1 MLSVHSLRWKVGLLS
16 PMQMK
21 LNKTTEL
28 EVPNWE
34 LVLEMPNKT
43 KQTQN
48 KKSKS
53 GFARNL
59 NEVFT
64 GRFLTREYVQENLGF
79 IFFCV
84 FIMVSYI
91 GYGYFAEK
99 NLKDLAKSESDL
111 QELKARNLSTHARLE
126 QLKQQSQVAR
136 SIEELGLVE
145 STSPPVI
152 LRVDEKQ
159 SKSLA
164 VNE

>member
-1 MLSVHSLRWKVGLLS
+1 MPGK
-16 PMQMK
+16 
-21 LNKTTEL
+21 NKETRT
-28 EVPNWE
+28 
-34 LVLEMPNKT
+34 
-43 KQTQN
+43 
-48 KKSKS
+48 KKSKN

-64 GRFLTREYVQENLGF
+64 GKFLTREYVQENLGF

-126 QLKQQSQVAR
+126 QLKQQSQVAK
-136 SIEELGLVE
+136 SIEALGLVE

-152 LRVDEKQ
+152 LKVDE
-159 SKSLA
+159 SDTKSLA
-164 VNE
+164 LNE